1 VEFAFDLKPFFPQDA
16 IIRIQPHHLRPA
28 GSGCK
33 LSQILNSMG
42 QFSAFAQGLR
52 QPVTV
57 AGKLSGDQMVYLIA
71 DKDSG
76 CLAVTGLLKVG
87 TKNLFL
93 YNQKGVIQRC
103 DRTPAIL
110 DFYVHETR
118 QRRGQGK
125 RLFDRMLADQG
136 WKAFQCSVDRPSPNM
151 RAFLGKHYGLVRT
164 IPQVNNFVLYE
175 GFF

>member
-1 VEFAFDLKPFFPQDA
+1 VEFAFDIMQFFPQA

-28 GSGCK
+28 SPGCQ
-33 LSQILNSMG
+33 LSQVLDSMG
-42 QFSAFAQGLR
+42 QYSARAQDLR

-57 AGKLSGDQMVYLIA
+57 AGKLTNDQVVYLIT
-71 DKDSG
+71 DQDSG
-76 CLAVTGLLKVG
+76 RMAVTGLLKVG
-87 TKNLFL
+87 TKDLFL
-93 YNQKGVIQRC
+93 YDEKGVIQHC

-110 DFYVHETR
+110 DFYVHESR

-136 WKAFQCSVDRPSPNM
+136 WKACQCSVDRPSHKM
-151 RAFLGKHYGLVRT
+151 KAFLSKHYGLVRT
-164 IPQVNNFVLYE
+164 IPQANNFVLYE